1 MINISLQ
8 HNMSGEAAHCVW
20 DWSKALDALFA
31 DVASM
36 LTGDKNLV
44 KAKLLKGKTQLI
56 NIGLKSDFKE
66 WVIKPKGAG

>member
-1 MINISLQ
+1 
-8 HNMSGEAAHCVW
+8 MSGEDDHMVF
-20 DWSKALDALFA
+20 DWGMALNALFA
-31 DVASM
+31 DVAKM
-36 LTGDKNLV
+36 LKGDKNLV